1 MAPETQNS
9 IRKFHQS
16 SIESFP
22 HDNQFPLFKFFFLN
36 SKLKV
41 ALKVLQDVRKKQ
53 VLQQAAFLMKTL
65 SRKCPRKFVCWTVFV
80 KSLNAGSPN
89 LKKMDSGGS

>member
-22 HDNQFPLFKFFFLN
+22 HDNQFPLFKFFSQFEAEGGAQ
-36 SKLKV
+36 SV
-41 ALKVLQDVRKKQ
+41 AR
-53 VLQQAAFLMKTL
+53 
-65 SRKCPRKFVCWTVFV
+65 W
-80 KSLNAGSPN
+80 
-89 LKKMDSGGS
+89 LKKTGSATSSIFNEDSQSKVSKKVCPLDSFREKS